1 MTHEAFDAQAHTVMT
16 NLLISDTKISELQAQ
31 TSDNPALQELIRI
44 IQIRWQDQRRQC
56 PKSAL
61 PYWNYR
67 DELAVVDGLV
77 LKGERIVVPAAAD
90 REMLKRIHV
99 GHIGIVKCKNRAKE
113 VMFWPNMHS
122 QIEEMVSNCATC
134 LQFRISNPKDP
145 MISHEVP
152 ESPWQI
158 VAADLFQIDDEHYL
172 IVVDYH
178 SRYFEL
184 EKMSSTTCSAVVRRM
199 KAAIPER
206 VVSDN
211 GPQFAAE
218 EFSRFAHD
226 WEFRHVTMSPHYLHE
241 NGLVGRFRSNS
252 KALTQESQDRVP
264 GSLPQSFSIQE
275 QSNRWISLSIPTLN
289 EQKTSCNPTNDQE
302 SA

>member
-1 MTHEAFDAQAHTVMT
+1 M
-16 NLLISDTKISELQAQ
+16 SELLEFYVVSTQAPPVLGK
-31 TSDNPALQELIRI
+31 SSCLSLKLI
-44 IQIRWQDQRRQC
+44 
-56 PKSAL
+56 K
-61 PYWNYR
+61 
-67 DELAVVDGLV
+67 LV
-77 LKGERIVVPAAAD
+77 LSV
-90 REMLKRIHV
+90 
-99 GHIGIVKCKNRAKE
+99 
-113 VMFWPNMHS
+113 
-122 QIEEMVSNCATC
+122 EEIRK
-134 LQFRISNPKDP
+134 L
-145 MISHEVP
+145 
-152 ESPWQI
+152 
-158 VAADLFQIDDEHYL
+158 
-172 IVVDYH
+172 
-178 SRYFEL
+178 
-184 EKMSSTTCSAVVRRM
+184 
-199 KAAIPER
+199 ER